1 MHLHLLERM
10 EEQIDRVAMRV
21 MKKELQKVVVEP
33 MARKQTELE
42 AKRGVKKSR

>member
-1 MHLHLLERM
+1 MERM

-33 MARKQTELE
+33 MAGKQTELE
-42 AKRGVKKSR
+42 AKRVGKKNR